1 MLANEEGSIYGHST
15 TSASAFAPEL
25 LGRHLV
31 AGFVLVWLHK
41 FLRLAPRY
49 EPEKRDE

>member
-41 FLRLAPRY
+41 FLRLEPRY